1 MPETCKDGRL
11 LRMPPQGR
19 WIHRIGYGFN
29 SVAAGAIVIMMLL
42 TCADVVLRLFGR
54 PILGTYEMVGFLGTV
69 IIAFALAY
77 TSIERGHIAVEILM
91 ERLPAKVQNAI
102 EGFNNLIGAGL
113 FLLIA
118 WQSSVYGWDLKT
130 SGEVSLTLAIPTY
143 PFVYGIAAGCAILTL
158 VLAAESIRAFKRAAR
173 K

>member
-1 MPETCKDGRL
+1 MPETCKDRRL
-11 LRMPPQGR
+11 LRMPPLGR
-19 WIHRIGYGFN
+19 WIHQIGYGFN

-42 TCADVVLRLFGR
+42 TCADVVLRLFGH

-91 ERLPAKVQNAI
+91 DRLPAKIQSIV

-118 WQSSVYGWDLKT
+118 WQSSIYAWDLKT

-143 PFVYGIAAGCAILTL
+143 PFVYGIAAGCALLAL
-158 VLAAESIRAFKRAAR
+158 VLTAESLSSFRRAAR